1 MKKIILI
8 IILIFILILLFK
20 TLDWSFLTK
29 DLIVYPAECERK
41 ITEDYCTESGKPL
54 DIMIFR
60 ISRTEEEISLWEK
73 DSDTPIAEYKGC
85 TMRSYYNWYCKEP
98 DDSKTFGFDK
108 GKYWEDPP
116 NEYVYYVSKQEWL
129 KLKCG
134 DCSFPELLLFIL
146 LKT

>member
-1 MKKIILI
+1 VKKIILI
-8 IILIFILILLFK
+8 IILILISVLIFK
-20 TLDWSFLTK
+20 TFDWNFLTK
-29 DLIVYPAECERK
+29 DLTVYPIECEKR
-41 ITEDYCTESGKPL
+41 ITENYCAETSKPL
-54 DIMIFR
+54 DVMIFR
-60 ISRTEEEISLWEK
+60 ISRVEEEISLWKK
-73 DSDTPIAEYKGC
+73 DSDTPVAKYKGC
-85 TMRSYYNWYCKEP
+85 MIRSYYNWRCEGS

-116 NEYVYYVSKQEWL
+116 NEYIYYVSKQEWL